1 MCSRNYWS
9 KPWQNTGKL
18 KAKDKEKM
26 QSQAKKRNKY
36 NMLGMLT
43 CVMLMQS
50 KTETCKLRNLVPF
63 VCQAEGA
70 KWVKLELQTPG
81 YVDTDTEM
89 AGAD

>member
-1 MCSRNYWS
+1 
-9 KPWQNTGKL
+9 
-18 KAKDKEKM
+18 
-26 QSQAKKRNKY
+26 
-36 NMLGMLT
+36 MLGMFT

-70 KWVKLELQTPG
+70 RWVKLKLQASS